1 MKIPGSCRQS
11 IQWRSPSRP
20 GWGRR
25 LKGRCRGSGLVEL
38 LVASL
43 LLCIGLMGLVNTW
56 AFSFRVT
63 QNTDDRGVAYI
74 LARQAMERVKMSGFA
89 NTAEGTTTAYYTAS
103 QATTTSGSSTA
114 YFSVVTSVVSDQ
126 MQSGTS
132 GIAGGVPSQQ
142 ALRTVTVTV
151 NRVPSGQKVFSTSTY
166 LVRAG
171 I

>member
-11 IQWRSPSRP
+11 IQRRAPSQRRWRD
-20 GWGRR
+20 GRR
-25 LKGRCRGSGLVEL
+25 RGCRGSGLVEL

-63 QNTDDRGVAYI
+63 QNTDDRGVAYV
-74 LARQAMERVKMSGFA
+74 LARQAMERVKMSGFT
-89 NTAEGTTTAYYTAS
+89 NTAEGTSTAYYTAG
-103 QATTTSGSSTA
+103 QATTTVGSA
-114 YFSVVTSVVSDQ
+114 YFTVTTSVVSDQ
-126 MQSGTS
+126 VQSGT
-132 GIAGGVPSQQ
+132 AGVAGATPGPE

-151 NRVPSGQKVFSTSTY
+151 QLSASGQKLFTTSTY